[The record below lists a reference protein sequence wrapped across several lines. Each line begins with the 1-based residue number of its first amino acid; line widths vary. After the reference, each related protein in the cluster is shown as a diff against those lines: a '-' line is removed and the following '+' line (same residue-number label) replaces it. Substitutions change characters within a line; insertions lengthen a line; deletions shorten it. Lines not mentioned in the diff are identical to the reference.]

1 MTMKKAIQ
9 QMMIG
14 PLCKGYE
21 DTLALLKKLKELGFA
36 GIELNSYMIHKTP
49 FLVRALTKMAGMPS
63 GNAGKLNWHKL
74 IEESGLEVASL
85 HTDLGSLE
93 RECDKV
99 CEEAKSFQTEYL
111 VITGMYRFDYSSLE
125 EVEELVSRL
134 NAAGEKVA
142 SHGLSLLYHNH
153 NVEFKRLSNGE
164 LVYDYLFEHLDERH
178 VNFEL
183 DTYWASETG
192 ANIYSLADKLGKR
205 MKLHHINDRG
215 FKDNGPYMTPIMKS
229 DSTELGTGCLDLK
242 SLLESDKKNGVEYVV
257 LETHKNFV
265 DSSRMKSI
273 EISVD
278 YLNKNL

>member
-1 MTMKKAIQ
+1 MKTAIQ

-14 PLCKGYE
+14 PLCKGY
-21 DTLALLKKLKELGFA
+21 DGTLNLLKKLKELGFA

-49 FLVRALTKMAGMPS
+49 FLVRTLTKMADMPS
-63 GNAGKLNWHKL
+63 GNAGKLDWHKL
-74 IEESGLEVASL
+74 IEESGFEVASL

-93 RECDKV
+93 RECDNV
-99 CEEAKSFQTEYL
+99 CEEAKSFKTNYL

-125 EVEELVSRL
+125 EVEKLVSRL
-134 NAAGEKVA
+134 NAVGEKAA
-142 SHGLSLLYHNH
+142 SRGLSLLYHNH

-164 LVYDYLFEHLDERH
+164 LVYDYLFEHLDERY

-192 ANIYSLADKLGKR
+192 ANIYALSNKLGKR

-229 DSTELGTGCLDLK
+229 DSMELGTGCLDLK
-242 SLLESDKKNGVEYVV
+242 SLLESDKQNGVDYVV
-257 LETHKNFV
+257 LETHKNFI
-265 DSSRMKSI
+265 DNSRMKSI
-273 EISVD
+273 EMSAD
-278 YLNKNL
+278 YLKKNL

>member
-1 MTMKKAIQ
+1 MKTAIQ

-14 PLCKGYE
+14 PLCKGY
-21 DTLALLKKLKELGFA
+21 DGTLNLLKKLKELGFA

-49 FLVRALTKMAGMPS
+49 FLVRTLTKMAGMPS
-63 GNAGKLNWHKL
+63 GNAGKLDWHKL
-74 IEESGLEVASL
+74 IEESGFEVASL

-93 RECDKV
+93 RECDNV
-99 CEEAKSFQTEYL
+99 CEEAKSFKTNYL

-125 EVEELVSRL
+125 EVEKLVSRL
-134 NAAGEKVA
+134 NAVGEKAA
-142 SHGLSLLYHNH
+142 SRGLSLLYHNH

-164 LVYDYLFEHLDERH
+164 LVYDYLFEHLDERY

-192 ANIYSLADKLGKR
+192 ANIYALSNKLGKR

-229 DSTELGTGCLDLK
+229 DSMELGTGCLDLK
-242 SLLESDKKNGVEYVV
+242 SLLESDKQNGVDYVV
-257 LETHKNFV
+257 LETHKNFI
-265 DSSRMKSI
+265 DNSRMKSI
-273 EISVD
+273 EMSAD
-278 YLNKNL
+278 YLKKNL